1 MRITKKIIILT
12 ALAPILLTSCN
23 KEEMYATAYAAID
36 KLQTLIINPETIF
49 IKNAFYGKPPVGD
62 YGNLILI
69 LYNSLDAESV
79 RVTGHFAY
87 ENEELYYTGLDA
99 VALYEHRDY
108 YYQLD
113 SNTINDHYGFDI

>member
-1 MRITKKIIILT
+1 MRIAKRIIILT
-12 ALAPILLTSCN
+12 ALAPLLLTSCN
-23 KEEMYATAYAAID
+23 KEEMYSLAYDAID
-36 KLQTLIINPETIF
+36 KLQTLIINPETVF
-49 IKNAFYGKPPVGD
+49 IKNAFYGKPPVED

-69 LYNSLDAESV
+69 MYNSINSESV

-87 ENEELYYTGLDA
+87 ESEELYYTGLDA

-113 SNTINDHYGFDI
+113 SKTINAHYGFDI